1 MSASIQVA
9 FKLQVVRADITGLAV
24 DAIVNAANST
34 LLGGGGVDGAIH
46 RAAGPELLAECRK
59 LGGCKTGDAKV
70 TGGYNLPARHVIHAV
85 GPVWRG
91 GTQNEPGLLASCYR
105 RSLELALEHRCRSI
119 AFPAISCGIY
129 GYPMAAGAKIAVR
142 ETSAFLA
149 KHESMDRIV
158 FALFDDAALKIYEAE
173 IARVG

>member
-1 MSASIQVA
+1 
-9 FKLQVVRADITGLAV
+9 
-24 DAIVNAANST
+24 
-34 LLGGGGVDGAIH
+34 
-46 RAAGPELLAECRK
+46 
-59 LGGCKTGDAKV
+59 
-70 TGGYNLPARHVIHAV
+70 V

-91 GTQNEPGLLASCYR
+91 GTQNEPALLEACYR

-129 GYPMAAGAKIAVR
+129 GYPMAAGATIAVR

-173 IARVG
+173 VARVG